1 MKNWFVFED
10 DESLS
15 KDSRLQKRKQ
25 KLFTGSEVSLIQ
37 LQDKATTLKELNLF
51 FDKVPVNS
59 VLWIHFIFIW
69 MRIPPKN
76 LKRF

>member
-51 FDKVPVNS
+51 FDKVPVTFFPS
-59 VLWIHFIFIW
+59 KIAKIKVWFFCY
-69 MRIPPKN
+69 
-76 LKRF
+76 